1 MAKRY
6 KSKRANKKS
15 LITKISDVI
24 DHTPK
29 IVLWLNIMSSFINE
43 YDFEGLNF
51 WYFLK
56 PIYK

>member
-43 YDFEGLNF
+43 L
-51 WYFLK
+51 LK
-56 PIYK
+56 NRNIYIVAYIIYY